1 MTYEFEWNVFASLG
15 HLVAGAAASVAV
27 LLLVLHLEC
36 TLNVGCRHGL
46 TLEIQR
52 VMMPNA

>member
-27 LLLVLHLEC
+27 LLLVPPSSVPLSPRIAEC
-36 TLNVGCRHGL
+36 TCTVYGSL
-46 TLEIQR
+46 I
-52 VMMPNA
+52 A